1 MSALAKPDLMPRVEV
16 ALAAHGGRVHAL
28 LREFLS
34 GPGREQ
40 FVISHA
46 GRAQLLIADYDN
58 EPSRDDLHRFL
69 LRAQG
74 PAIVL
79 AVTDP
84 GIPGSIWV
92 PKPVQEATLLAA
104 SQHMAQRL
112 ARSPSPATRP
122 ALRLLPLELPAPAER
137 EKPSPTTRP
146 SGRRLKG
153 PFSTAQ
159 REDWTGRI
167 LFMAMGALGI
177 AAAVNSMGWRPAE
190 QSFRPPAF
198 KTVVAPAA
206 AEPAQNLRQAIALAR
221 RSMPPLTAAQRD
233 AVETEIAE
241 YRQLAAN
248 QQADS
253 QPMAQLSLGAE
264 LPSVSKRALPVDL
277 MAYAA
282 APWRGQ
288 MVLKDALRSA
298 VQGAPALATAQIPTP
313 APALALRVP

>member
-1 MSALAKPDLMPRVEV
+1 MSALAKPDLVPRVEV
-16 ALAAHGGRVHAL
+16 ALAAHGGGVYTL

-92 PKPVQEATLLAA
+92 PKPVQETTLLAA

-122 ALRLLPLELPAPAER
+122 ALRLLPLEVPAPAVPEQ
-137 EKPSPTTRP
+137 PWHTTRP
-146 SGRRLKG
+146 SGRRLNG
-153 PFSTAQ
+153 PFSAAQ

-177 AAAVNSMGWRPAE
+177 AAAVSSMGWRPAE
-190 QSFRPPAF
+190 QSFRPPASR
-198 KTVVAPAA
+198 TEVAPAA
-206 AEPAQNLRQAIALAR
+206 SEPAQNLRQAIAAAR
-221 RSMPPLTAAQRD
+221 QSIPPLTAAQR
-233 AVETEIAE
+233 ASVEAEITE
-241 YRQLAAN
+241 YWQLAAAL
-248 QQADS
+248 QGES
-253 QPMAQLSLGAE
+253 RSMAQLSLTVE
-264 LPSVSKRALPVDL
+264 LPSVSRRALPVAL
-277 MAYAA
+277 MAEAP

-288 MVLKDALRSA
+288 MVLRDALRAA
-298 VQGAPALATAQIPTP
+298 VQGAPAPATAQIPTP
-313 APALALRVP
+313 APALALRAP